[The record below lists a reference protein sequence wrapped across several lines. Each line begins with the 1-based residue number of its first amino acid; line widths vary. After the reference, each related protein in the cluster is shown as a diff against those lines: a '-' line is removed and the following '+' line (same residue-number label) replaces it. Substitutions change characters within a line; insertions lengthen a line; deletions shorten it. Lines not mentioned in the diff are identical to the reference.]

1 MDKKRHLCIRLS
13 VTVHLQKLA
22 DKEFLQIK
30 TSDNYLPFL

>member
-1 MDKKRHLCIRLS
+1 MDKNAIYVFRLFQS
-13 VTVHLQKLA
+13 MHLQKLA